1 MKFLIPVL
9 IALTVSLN
17 VYAQDA
23 RKENSVK
30 DRFTISLGST
40 LNNSRYLE
48 GNQDN
53 GLYKELTVDYGVG
66 RFVSVGVY
74 VGHQERTYNFLSAP
88 SEGAITTYDYTQ
100 TFIPAGLRLSFHLTP
115 FVIENLSVK
124 INPDK
129 FDFYLTYLAGA
140 AFNSVENQFSE
151 VSSPNNV
158 IDYSNYRT
166 NEDINYQAG
175 LLTGVRFKPTRNFGI
190 FLEGGLGSIGNINFG
205 VFARF

>member
-1 MKFLIPVL
+1 MKFLIPVFVV
-9 IALTVSLN
+9 LTVSLN
-17 VYAQDA
+17 VYAQDT

-30 DRFTISLGST
+30 DKFKISVGST

-66 RFVSVGVY
+66 RFVSVGAY
-74 VGHQERTYNFLSAP
+74 VGHQERTYSFLSAP
-88 SEGAITTYDYTQ
+88 AQEQAQTYHYSQ
-100 TFIPAGLRLSFHLTP
+100 TFIPVGLRLSFHLTP
-115 FVIENLSVK
+115 FVIENLNVK

-129 FDFYLTYLAGA
+129 FDFYVTYLAGA
-140 AFNSVENQFSE
+140 AFNSVKNQFSK

-175 LLTGVRFKPTRNFGI
+175 LLTGVRFKPTKNLGVFV
-190 FLEGGLGSIGNINFG
+190 EGGLGSIGNINLG
-205 VFARF
+205 VFAAF

>member
-1 MKFLIPVL
+1 MKLFIIVL
-9 IALTVSLN
+9 IVLTGSSK
-17 VYAQDA
+17 VYAQDT
-23 RKENSVK
+23 REKNSVK
-30 DRFTISLGST
+30 GKFIISLGST

-66 RFVSVGVY
+66 RFVSVGVH

-88 SEGAITTYDYTQ
+88 SEGSIATYNYTQ
-100 TFIPAGLRLSFHLTP
+100 TFIPTGLRLSFHLTP
-115 FVIENLSVK
+115 FVIENLNVK
-124 INPDK
+124 VNPDK

-151 VSSPNNV
+151 NSSPDNV

-166 NEDINYQAG
+166 NEDISYQAG
-175 LLTGVRFKPTRNFGI
+175 LLTGVRFKPTKNFGV
-190 FLEGGLGSIGNINFG
+190 FLEGGMGSMGNVNFG
-205 VFARF
+205 ISLVL